1 MAIAE
6 NVPQNNVFSDVI
18 SLDRHLSSATSLEQI
33 QEVVVEAGTLVG
45 EGRVPKLAA
54 VILVRCAQV
63 QLALLKKK

>member
-1 MAIAE
+1 
-6 NVPQNNVFSDVI
+6 
-18 SLDRHLSSATSLEQI
+18 LRSATSLEQI